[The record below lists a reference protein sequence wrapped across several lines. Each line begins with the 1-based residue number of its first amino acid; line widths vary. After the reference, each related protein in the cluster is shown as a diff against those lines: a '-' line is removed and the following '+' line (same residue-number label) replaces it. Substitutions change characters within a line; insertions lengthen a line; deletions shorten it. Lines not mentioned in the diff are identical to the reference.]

1 MGNVPDLYPSECAEM
16 ARTCACLGFRKA
28 SRLVTQLYDECLAPC
43 GLRSTQLVVLLA
55 ANILGSSNLRE
66 LADELAMDRSTLTR
80 NLKPLIAQRLLRTFV
95 ARGRGRSKSIAV
107 TARGQEKLRA
117 AAPLWR
123 EAQETMRARLGDE
136 QLHRVLGDLAA
147 VTKSVRNPS

>member
-1 MGNVPDLYPSECAEM
+1 MDGTQNLDPSTCALM

-80 NLKPLIAQRLLRTFV
+80 NLKPLIGQRLLRVV
-95 ARGRGRSKSIAV
+95 ASKGRGRSKSIVV
-107 TARGQEKLRA
+107 TVRGHEKLCE
-117 AAPLWR
+117 AAPLWQ
-123 EAQETMRARLGDE
+123 EAQNTMRARLGDD
-136 QLHRVLGDLAA
+136 QLRRVLGDLAA
-147 VTKSVRNPS
+147 VTQSVRKSS